1 MLKIVINKEN
11 RSYKKEM
18 NLKLLHVYC
27 KNNEI
32 HLITAAVRTFFASY
46 QLTSIGGHRRA
57 QAGTGGSAGTAYGG
71 DNTCIVLMVA
81 ILVSIK

>member
-32 HLITAAVRTFFASY
+32 HLITAAVRTFFA
-46 QLTSIGGHRRA
+46 TWP
-57 QAGTGGSAGTAYGG
+57 AGSCTVSSSK
-71 DNTCIVLMVA
+71 IVLLLHTMEGPY
-81 ILVSIK
+81 IDI